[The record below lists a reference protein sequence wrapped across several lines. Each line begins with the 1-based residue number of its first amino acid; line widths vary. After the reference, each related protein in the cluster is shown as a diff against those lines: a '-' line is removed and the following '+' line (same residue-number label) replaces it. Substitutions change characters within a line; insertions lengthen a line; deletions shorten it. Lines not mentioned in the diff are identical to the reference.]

1 MPLIIDADGPVQGT
15 LAMPPTWAQ
24 LMAAVPNLIG
34 AWTSEGMAAG
44 AIPSWPAS
52 HGSGLL
58 TQATVGAQPTAVS
71 AGGKM
76 VASFG
81 VGKRLD
87 LSGALTSGTPMT
99 IAMRVNLLALNDNQ
113 ALFGG
118 SSTYR
123 CRWRTTSG
131 GLFNMDTAGT
141 DVNCPATTTGWY
153 DVVLVQDA
161 SSYTMQVGSGTVMA
175 GTSPGATI
183 TSLAIGALAGNDV
196 TSNWHGYMS
205 RIAIARARPR
215 IPSRAM
221 SHPMHATVTRV
232 FAEMSPN
239 AKLPSR
245 DRDRRD

>member
-24 LMAAVPNLIG
+24 LMGAVPNLVG

-44 AIPSWPAS
+44 AIPSWPAI
-52 HGSGLL
+52 HGDGLL
-58 TQATVGAQPTAVS
+58 TQETESAQPTAVS
-71 AGGKM
+71 AGGRM

-81 VGKRLD
+81 VGKLLN

-99 IAMRVNLLALNDNQ
+99 IAMRVNLLELIDGQ

-118 SSTYR
+118 NSTWR
-123 CRWRTTSG
+123 CRWRTNNG
-131 GLFNMDTAGT
+131 GSFLMDTGGT
-141 DVNCPATTTGWY
+141 DVYYPAPTTGWY

-205 RIAIARARPR
+205 RIAIARAALSGDALGTFR
-215 IPSRAM
+215 SWLA
-221 SHPMHATVTRV
+221 S
-232 FAEMSPN
+232 
-239 AKLPSR
+239 
-245 DRDRRD
+245 